1 VRATGTFPDEGIDDE
16 MSETPLRICLLT
28 YRGNPR
34 SGGQGIYV
42 RLLSRELA
50 LLGHEVEVWSGP
62 PYPDLVDD
70 PRIRLV
76 QLPSLDLWNED
87 ALFRTPTLRELRDPI
102 NRSEWGRTM
111 LGGFAEPRTFTLR
124 ALRRYRSLE
133 EQERFD
139 IVHDNQCLGIGLLEL
154 QRLVPLATTIHHPI
168 TRDFRVALA
177 SVPKW
182 NLYRRFNLWRWFNSF
197 LPMQVE
203 VARGLERVLTIS
215 HASARDIIDDF
226 GIDSARCRMVSNGIN
241 LDVFQPKPDVAR
253 RPNKLITTLSA
264 DVPLKGISYLLE
276 ALAELRKEQPDLE
289 LTVIGSPRRESGTAD
304 LVHRLGLESAVHFT
318 GRVQDV
324 EIARRYAESTV
335 AVVSSL
341 YEGFGFPAGEAMA
354 CEIPL
359 VSTRGGALPEVV
371 GEGGDTGVLV
381 EPGSVRALAAG
392 IRAVLDASPDVRTR
406 MGKAARAR
414 VIENF
419 TWRRTAERH
428 VEAYRELIDERAHAR
443 GDGRKT
449 LVIPAPTLREKGRAI
464 VASLGGSGE
473 APAAPGQA
481 AATALSEAIGGVDDP
496 A

>member
-1 VRATGTFPDEGIDDE
+1 
-16 MSETPLRICLLT
+16 MSEIPLRICLLT

-50 LLGHEVEVWSGP
+50 ALGHEVEVWSGP

-70 PRIRLV
+70 PRIGLV
-76 QLPSLDLWNED
+76 RLPSLDLWNEE
-87 ALFRTPTLRELRDPI
+87 ALFRTPTLSELKDPI
-102 NRSEWGRTM
+102 NRAEWGRTM

-124 ALRRYRSLE
+124 ALRRYRSLDE
-133 EQERFD
+133 RDRFD
-139 IVHDNQCLGIGLLEL
+139 IVHDNQCLGIGLVEL

-168 TRDFRVALA
+168 TRDFRLALD

-197 LPMQVE
+197 LPMQVD
-203 VARGLERVLTIS
+203 VARRLERVLTIS

-226 GIDSARCRMVSNGIN
+226 GIDRSRCRMVGNGIN
-241 LDVFQPKPDVAR
+241 LDVFQPRPEISRKPD
-253 RPNKLITTLSA
+253 KLITTLSA
-264 DVPLKGISYLLE
+264 DVPLKGVSYLLE
-276 ALAELRKEQPDLE
+276 AVAELRKERPNLE
-289 LTVIGSPRRESGTAD
+289 LTVIGSPRRESGTAE
-304 LVHRLGLESAVHFT
+304 LVQRLGLESAVHFT

-392 IRAVLDASPDVRTR
+392 IRALLQASQDARTR

-428 VEAYRELIDERAHAR
+428 VEAYRELIDERAHVR
-443 GDGRKT
+443 GDVRT
-449 LVIPAPTLREKGRAI
+449 SPATPARAWRRKGRAV
-464 VASLGGSGE
+464 VASLGGSRDE
-473 APAAPGQA
+473 PAAPGQA
-481 AATALSEAIGGVDDP
+481 AASALSEAIGGVDHP

>member
-1 VRATGTFPDEGIDDE
+1 
-16 MSETPLRICLLT
+16 MSEKPLRICLLT

-34 SGGQGIYV
+34 SGGQGIYI

-50 LLGHEVEVWSGP
+50 ALGHEVEVWSGP

-76 QLPSLDLWNED
+76 ELPSLDLWNEE
-87 ALFRTPTLRELRDPI
+87 ALFRTPSLSELKDPI
-102 NRSEWGRTM
+102 NRAEWGRTM

-124 ALRRYRSLE
+124 ALRRYRSLNG
-133 EQERFD
+133 QAGFD
-139 IVHDNQCLGIGLLEL
+139 IIHDNQCLGIGLLEL

-168 TRDFRVALA
+168 TRDFRVALD
-177 SVPKW
+177 SVPQW

-197 LPMQVE
+197 LPMQVA

-215 HASARDIIDDF
+215 QASTRDIIADF
-226 GIDSARCRMVSNGIN
+226 GIESSRCRMVSNGIN
-241 LDVFQPKPDVAR
+241 LDVFEPKPEIAR
-253 RPNKLITTLSA
+253 KPDRLITTLSA
-264 DVPLKGISYLLE
+264 DVPLKGVSYLLE
-276 ALAELRKEQPDLE
+276 ALAELRKERPNLE

-304 LVHRLGLESAVHFT
+304 LIQHLGLEAAVHFT

-392 IRAVLDASPDVRTR
+392 IRALLDAAPDARTR

-428 VEAYRELIDERAHAR
+428 VEVYRELIAERAHAR
-443 GDGRKT
+443 GNGHKT
-449 LVIPAPTLREKGRAI
+449 HVVATAPWRRTGRAA
-464 VASLGGSGE
+464 VASLGKSRGG
-473 APAAPGQA
+473 APAAHGRA
-481 AATALSEAIGGVDDP
+481 AASALSEAIAGADDR

>member
-1 VRATGTFPDEGIDDE
+1 
-16 MSETPLRICLLT
+16 MSEKPLRICLLT

-50 LLGHEVEVWSGP
+50 ALGHEVEVWSGP

-76 QLPSLDLWNED
+76 ELPSLDLWNEQ
-87 ALFRTPTLRELRDPI
+87 ALFRTPTFSELKDPI
-102 NRSEWGRTM
+102 NRAEWGRTM

-124 ALRRYRSLE
+124 ALRRYRSLNG
-133 EQERFD
+133 QAGFD
-139 IVHDNQCLGIGLLEL
+139 IIHDNQCLGIGLLEL
-154 QRLVPLATTIHHPI
+154 QQLVPLATTIHHPI
-168 TRDFRVALA
+168 TRDFRLALD
-177 SVPKW
+177 SVPSW

-215 HASARDIIDDF
+215 HASTRDIIDDF
-226 GIDSARCRMVSNGIN
+226 GIERSRCRMVGNGIN
-241 LDVFQPKPDVAR
+241 LDVFHSKPEIERKPDR
-253 RPNKLITTLSA
+253 LITTLSA

-276 ALAELRKEQPDLE
+276 ALAELRKERPSLH
-289 LTVIGSPRRESGTAD
+289 LTVIGSPRRESGTAE
-304 LVHRLGLESAVHFT
+304 LVHRLGLESAVRFT

-324 EIARRYAESTV
+324 EIARCYAESTV

-381 EPGSVRALAAG
+381 EPGSARALAAG
-392 IRAVLDASPDVRTR
+392 IRAVLDATPDARKD
-406 MGKAARAR
+406 MGKAARER
-414 VIENF
+414 VVANF

-428 VEAYRELIDERAHAR
+428 VEVYRELIAERAHAR
-443 GDGRKT
+443 GNGHKT
-449 LVIPAPTLREKGRAI
+449 QVVAPTSWRRKRKRATATVGKSLGAPAEQGRAAASALTEA
-464 VASLGGSGE
+464 VA
-473 APAAPGQA
+473 
-481 AATALSEAIGGVDDP
+481 GVDDR